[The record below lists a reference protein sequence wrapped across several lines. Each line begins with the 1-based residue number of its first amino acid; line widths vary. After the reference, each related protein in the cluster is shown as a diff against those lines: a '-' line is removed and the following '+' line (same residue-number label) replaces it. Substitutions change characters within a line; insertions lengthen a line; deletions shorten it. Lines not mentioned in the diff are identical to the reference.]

1 MREYNLLDDYPNP
14 EKPRLVH
21 SNFRTIENRIS
32 ASYRDIN
39 LYDGDRNSGY
49 GGYTYDGRWVKVAQ
63 KISTEYKLNNESSFL
78 HIGCE
83 KGFLMHDVRNIYPSM
98 NIYGIETSKYAI
110 ENSMQ
115 SIRKNII
122 HSNYIDM
129 KNFKDNAFDFI
140 YATGVVYALNITD
153 AIKCLKEIIRI
164 SDNSFITLASYTDK
178 KDYWLFKNWTLLGTT
193 ILLKKEWETILK
205 HVGYKGDYCFTN
217 AKTLNLVDKELS

>member
-1 MREYNLLDDYPNP
+1 MREYNLLEDYPNP
-14 EKPRLVH
+14 QKPRLV
-21 SNFRTIENRIS
+21 SSKLRTIENRIT

-39 LYDGDRNSGY
+39 LYDGNRINGY
-49 GGYTYDGRWVKVAQ
+49 GGYKYDGRWVKVAK
-63 KISTEYKLNNESSFL
+63 KISTEYNLNNESSFL

-83 KGFLMHDVRNIYPSM
+83 KGFLMHDLKKIHPLM
-98 NIYGIETSKYAI
+98 NISGIETSEYAI

-115 SIRKNII
+115 NIRKNII
-122 HSNYIDM
+122 NSNYIDM
-129 KNFKDNAFDFI
+129 KNFKDDAFDFI

-164 SDNSFITLASYTDK
+164 SNNSFITLASYTDK

-193 ILLKKEWETILK
+193 ILLQKEWETILK
-205 HVGYKGDYCFTN
+205 HVGYKGDYYFTN